1 MSRDSYPVDPPE
13 DRSDDQSPLEP
24 PFRLAIPERGLARSN
39 KRILLRTT
47 SEPPIVRREIRGC
60 QKRSIPP
67 ARTTRATGLISFA
80 TRNSKPWPKWER
92 FASSPLPISLVLVT
106 AAMTARMEREIRR
119 LKQQSLLSEKR
130 LPGGRNKTTRLFALT
145 KRGSRLVRKSGRVPD
160 EQAIYHGFAEATRSK
175 TRCGPVPPVS
185 SGSRTD
191 RIGGRASDTRV
202 LDYELKRNLNR
213 DLAALD
219 KEGRSPEALEQI
231 AERHGLS
238 VVNGKI
244 PVPDLRVEYDT
255 SEMERQHVDLE
266 LATRNYRPR
275 ALGEKAK
282 AGFSLYARREDTSR
296 LRRVLDESEITARI
310 LSL

>member
-13 DRSDDQSPLEP
+13 DRNDDHRGANRPFDSQSEAGDRSIEQADVAANDLRAAD
-24 PFRLAIPERGLARSN
+24 RLARNQRVPEALDSPRAHYARDRTYFLRDSELETLAEVGTFRVIAAPDLAR
-39 KRILLRTT
+39 T
-47 SEPPIVRREIRGC
+47 SYGGDE
-60 QKRSIPP
+60 
-67 ARTTRATGLISFA
+67 
-80 TRNSKPWPKWER
+80 
-92 FASSPLPISLVLVT
+92 
-106 AAMTARMEREIRR
+106 ARMEREIRR

-130 LPGGRNKTTRLFALT
+130 LPVGRNKTTRLLALT
-145 KRGSRLVRKSGRVPD
+145 KRGARLVRKSGRVQD
-160 EQAIYHGFAEATRSK
+160 EQAIYHGFAKPREAKHDADLYRLYQAE
-175 TRCGPVPPVS
+175 VE
-185 SGSRTD
+185 
-191 RIGGRASDTRV
+191 RIESAGGRPTRV
-202 LDYELKRNLNR
+202 ILDYELKRNLNR

-219 KEGRSPEALEQI
+219 QEGRSPEALERI

-238 VVNGKI
+238 AVGGKI

-255 SEMERQHVDLE
+255 SEMGRQHVNLE